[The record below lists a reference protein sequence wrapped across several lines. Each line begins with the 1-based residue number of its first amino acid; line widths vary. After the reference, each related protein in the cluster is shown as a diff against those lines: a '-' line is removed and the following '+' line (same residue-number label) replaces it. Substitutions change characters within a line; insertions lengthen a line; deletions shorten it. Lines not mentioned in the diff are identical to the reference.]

1 MFEIMG
7 TDHGYQRD
15 CNTIGNLKMLTYVL
29 TSFASW
35 QKERHGNSKREG
47 HNNLSL
53 FTDFNLL
60 PQKGMI
66 SLRDDGEV
74 LISYFT
80 SLNI

>member
-1 MFEIMG
+1 M
-7 TDHGYQRD
+7 
-15 CNTIGNLKMLTYVL
+15 
-29 TSFASW
+29 
-35 QKERHGNSKREG
+35 EG

-74 LISYFT
+74 LISYLT
-80 SLNI
+80 SLNF